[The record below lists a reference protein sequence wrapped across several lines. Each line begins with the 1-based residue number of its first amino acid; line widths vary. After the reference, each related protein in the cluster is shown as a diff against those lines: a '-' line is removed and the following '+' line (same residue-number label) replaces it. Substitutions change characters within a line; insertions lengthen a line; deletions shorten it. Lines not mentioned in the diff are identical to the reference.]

1 MKSPMTKLPQNGERP
16 CTYQMRKEQQVELVV
31 LTGGPGAGKTAVLE
45 LLRKVLCEHFAM
57 LPEAAAIVFDGGFWQ
72 MDSISGRMAAQK
84 AIYHVQEEMQQ
95 LVLNEKKWTMGLCDR
110 GTLDC
115 FAYWP
120 GNETEFLA
128 SLDTTLQIE
137 LQKYKAVIHLRIPEL
152 GSTAEARLLDER
164 IYEIWNRHPNYCMI
178 EPTENFIDK
187 ANEAIRKIE
196 SFTPSCCREHL
207 DQFSEQIGGGLK
219 LKVL

>member
-16 CTYQMRKEQQVELVV
+16 CSYQMRKEQQTELVV

-45 LLRKVLCEHFAM
+45 LLRKVLCEHVAM
-57 LPEAAAIVFDGGFWQ
+57 LPEAANIIFDGGFWQ
-72 MDSISGRMAAQK
+72 LDSVSARMAAQK
-84 AIYHVQEEMQQ
+84 AIYHVQDEMQH
-95 LVLNEKKWTMGLCDR
+95 LVLKEKKWTMGLCDR

-120 GNETEFLA
+120 GSEKEFLA
-128 SLDTTLQIE
+128 SLNTTRQKE
-137 LQKYKAVIHLRIPEL
+137 FRKYKAVIHLRIPQKDL
-152 GSTAEARLLDER
+152 TAEESSLEAK
-164 IYEIWNRHPNYCMI
+164 IYEIWKGHPNYCLI

-196 SFTPSCCREHL
+196 SFTPSCCRE
-207 DQFSEQIGGGLK
+207 QFEQLSEHALQ
-219 LKVL
+219 